1 MFFFG
6 ILLSHHCVTI
16 WGDQTLCRCY
26 AVEKKGNKSSMFK
39 EFNFGLNERVG
50 CCPAKQ
56 KRHKLTQRALR
67 LLGWIMALIMRPCL
81 VWLFWD
87 VSALVWTLTGS
98 VRWQSRPGRSHLS
111 AFPLP
116 ATRPA
121 LSIHKLLLVKKKKKP
136 SPSVYMRELMV
147 ILLSARATPSSQSC
161 HKHSP
166 NSLARRDKQLKL
178 RQ

>member
-1 MFFFG
+1 MIFQISCNMFIQREKSLDSAASSKPSQSRQRPFFS
-6 ILLSHHCVTI
+6 LLNDFLWNLAVPP
-16 WGDQTLCRCY
+16 LCYHLRRSDSVPLLCCW
-26 AVEKKGNKSSMFK
+26 KKGNKSSMFK

-50 CCPAKQ
+50 CCPSKQ
-56 KRHKLTQRALR
+56 KRRRLTQRALR

-98 VRWQSRPGRSHLS
+98 VRRQSRPGRSHLS

-121 LSIHKLLLVKKKKKP
+121 LSTHKLLLVKKK
-136 SPSVYMRELMV
+136 
-147 ILLSARATPSSQSC
+147 
-161 HKHSP
+161 
-166 NSLARRDKQLKL
+166 SLPPLFICGS
-178 RQ
+178 